1 MLFID
6 VDDEYE
12 YKIIDC
18 NTLARKMLVFAEF
31 MLESLEFDV
40 DVG

>member
-1 MLFID
+1 MSFID
-6 VDDEYE
+6 VDDK
-12 YKIIDC
+12 YKIIDSD
-18 NTLARKMLVFAEF
+18 TLARKMLVFAEF

>member
-1 MLFID
+1 MLFIERD
-6 VDDEYE
+6 VEYE
-12 YKIIDC
+12 IIDS